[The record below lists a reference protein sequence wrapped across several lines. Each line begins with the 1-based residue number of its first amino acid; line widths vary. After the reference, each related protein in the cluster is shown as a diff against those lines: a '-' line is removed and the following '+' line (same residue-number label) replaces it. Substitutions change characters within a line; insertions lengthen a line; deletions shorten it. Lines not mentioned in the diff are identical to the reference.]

1 MLRRERDG
9 YRLRLGR
16 DERELLARLARELRD
31 LVVDDQADPSLERLF
46 PPASADARDAADFD
60 RLVRSS
66 LVATKTHALATLER
80 TAGAERLTAQ
90 ELEQWLVALNDLRL
104 VLGTRLGVTEDLDER
119 RYAEPGVGL
128 YAWLTWLQATV
139 IEAVAGEL

>member
-80 TAGAERLTAQ
+80 TAGEERLTAQ

>member
-46 PPASADARDAADFD
+46 PPASEDARDAADFD

>member
-1 MLRRERDG
+1 VLRRERDG

-80 TAGAERLTAQ
+80 TAGEERLTAQ

-128 YAWLTWLQATV
+128 YSWLTWLQATV